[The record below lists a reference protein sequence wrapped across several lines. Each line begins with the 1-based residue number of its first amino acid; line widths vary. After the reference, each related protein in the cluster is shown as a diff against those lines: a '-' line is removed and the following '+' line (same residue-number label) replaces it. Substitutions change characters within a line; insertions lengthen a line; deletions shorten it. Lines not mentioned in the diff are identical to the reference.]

1 MKRLTKFQVIQI
13 HSMLIQETGGIDGIR
28 DDGLLDSALNSPFQS
43 FDGEDIYKTIQTK
56 AARLGFS
63 LVNNHAF
70 VDGNKRIG
78 LLIMMT
84 FLEMNGIIVECS
96 NEELIELGLGLASN
110 KLDDKDLL
118 DWIIKHS

>member
-43 FDGEDIYKTIQTK
+43 FDGEDIYKTIQAK

-63 LVNNHAF
+63 LINNHAF

-78 LLIMMT
+78 LLVMMT
-84 FLEMNGIIVECS
+84 FLEMNGIILECS

>member
-43 FDGEDIYKTIQTK
+43 FDGEDIYKTIQAK

-70 VDGNKRIG
+70 LDGNKRIG

-118 DWIIKHS
+118 GWIIKHS

>member
-43 FDGEDIYKTIQTK
+43 FDGEDIYKTIQAK

-78 LLIMMT
+78 LLVMMT
-84 FLEMNGIIVECS
+84 FLEMNGIMLECS

>member
-28 DDGLLDSALNSPFQS
+28 DEGLLDSALNAPFQS
-43 FDGEDIYKTIQTK
+43 FDEKDIYRTIQAK

-70 VDGNKRIG
+70 LDGNKRIG
-78 LLIMMT
+78 ILTMMT
-84 FLEMNGIIVECS
+84 FLEINGIILECS
-96 NEELIELGLGLASN
+96 SQELTDLGFGLASN
-110 KLDDKDLL
+110 KIDYKELL
-118 DWIIKHS
+118 DWIINHS

>member
-13 HSMLIQETGGIDGIR
+13 HSMLVQETGGIDGIR

-43 FDGEDIYKTIQTK
+43 FDGEDIYKTIQAK

-78 LLIMMT
+78 LLVMMT
-84 FLEMNGIIVECS
+84 FLEMNGIILECS

>member
-1 MKRLTKFQVIQI
+1 MKRLSKFQVIQI
-13 HSMLIQETGGIDGIR
+13 HCMLIQETGGRDGVR

-43 FDGEDIYKTIQTK
+43 FDGEDIYKTIQAK

-78 LLIMMT
+78 LLVMMT
-84 FLEMNGIIVECS
+84 FLEMNGIILECS

-110 KLDDKDLL
+110 KLDDKYLL

>member
-43 FDGEDIYKTIQTK
+43 FDGEDIYKTIQAK

-78 LLIMMT
+78 LLAMMT
-84 FLEMNGIIVECS
+84 FLEINGIILECS
-96 NEELIELGLGLASN
+96 NEELIVLGLGLASN

>member
-43 FDGEDIYKTIQTK
+43 FDGEDIYKTIQAK

-78 LLIMMT
+78 LLVMMT
-84 FLEMNGIIVECS
+84 FLEINGIILECS
-96 NEELIELGLGLASN
+96 NEELIVLGLGLASN
-110 KLDDKDLL
+110 RLDDKDLL
-118 DWIIKHS
+118 DWIIKHN

>member
-43 FDGEDIYKTIQTK
+43 FDGEDIYKTIQAK

-78 LLIMMT
+78 LLVMMT
-84 FLEMNGIIVECS
+84 FLEINGIIFECS
-96 NEELIELGLGLASN
+96 NEELIVLGLGLASN
-110 KLDDKDLL
+110 RLDDKDLL
-118 DWIIKHS
+118 DWIIKHN